1 MEREADRRFAKFVR
15 AMDEYVLFLVRMEI
29 ALDKTA
35 DRQVRMHKLEEEAK
49 EDSF

>member
-1 MEREADRRFAKFVR
+1 MEREADRRFAKFIR

-35 DRQVRMHKLEEEAK
+35 DRQVRMHRLETESK